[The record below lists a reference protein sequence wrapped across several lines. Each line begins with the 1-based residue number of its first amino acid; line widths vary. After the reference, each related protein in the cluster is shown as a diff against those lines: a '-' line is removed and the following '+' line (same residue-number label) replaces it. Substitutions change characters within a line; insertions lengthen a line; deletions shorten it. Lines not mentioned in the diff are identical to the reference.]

1 MGILSKGDNMYYVNI
16 FFIFSFLGF
25 LFENFLNVFTNDNF
39 NSGILYGPW
48 TFIYWIGALLI
59 VVWNKFLAQYQM
71 KKWKEIILFYL
82 GITIFMTLVEFAGGM
97 LIENIFHRTYWD
109 YTNMRFNYG
118 KYICLEVSLSW
129 GVLATL
135 INYLVLPWINKLA
148 KKIPKLVSL
157 VFIVL
162 FVVDIIFTLIN

>member
-1 MGILSKGDNMYYVNI
+1 MHVYYVNI

-25 LFENFLNVFTNDNF
+25 LFENFLNLFTNDNF

-48 TFIYWIGALLI
+48 TFIYGIGALLI
-59 VVWNKFLAQYQM
+59 VVVRKFLGQYHL
-71 KKWKEIILFYL
+71 KKWKEVLLFYL
-82 GITIFMTLVEFAGGM
+82 LITVFMTLVEFAGGM

-129 GVLATL
+129 GLLATL
-135 INYLVLPWINKLA
+135 VNYFVLPFVNKIE
-148 KKIPKLVSL
+148 KKIPIFVSIGL
-157 VFIVL
+157 ILL
-162 FVVDIIFTLIN
+162 FTVDIVFTLIN